1 MRITL
6 EDLRLYF
13 GDRKGDVVSALGVAG
28 LAGLLMMLARL
39 TGNEVLA
46 LVAFVN
52 FAFLWVPVG
61 SLWQKRRLRERWREQ
76 GLDNE
81 LLRHCESI
89 SKVDWS
95 LDEHVDAVLSVY
107 TTISDLSRHSAWY
120 QYPAELED
128 HLATVREGLIA
139 FFQRIERVDELR
151 RLYDRCAE
159 SLRRP
164 ARLAALQA
172 RVDKEY
178 RLLES
183 FADAFERALLDF
195 SEAMAA
201 AMGSRDEREMTAQ
214 LHEFAASMRRL
225 ARSIDAAEMPDGL
238 FSDDLSDDALF
249 DRLLSDD
256 DLLAEVDDAEAEE
269 AAPVSRMTTSD
280 ERSQDEQQ
288 SLGGGSLP
296 L

>member
-13 GDRKGDVVSALGVAG
+13 SDRKGDVVSAAGVAG
-28 LAGLLMMLARL
+28 LAGIFLLLARL
-39 TGNEVLA
+39 TGNDVLA

-52 FAFLWVPVG
+52 FAFLWVPLG
-61 SLWQKRRLRERWREQ
+61 SLWQKRRVRERWREL
-76 GLDNE
+76 GLDSE
-81 LLRHCESI
+81 LLRHCEAVA
-89 SKVDWS
+89 KVDWS
-95 LDEHVDAVLSVY
+95 LDEQVDSVLSVY
-107 TTISDLSRHSAWY
+107 TTIHDLSRHNAWF
-120 QYPAELED
+120 QYPGEVRQHFGA
-128 HLATVREGLIA
+128 VREGLLA
-139 FFQRIERVDELR
+139 FFQRVQKVNELR

-178 RLLES
+178 QRLEE

-201 AMGSRDEREMTAQ
+201 AMGSGDEQLMGAQ
-214 LHEFAASMRRL
+214 LEEFASHMRRL
-225 ARSIDAAEMPDGL
+225 AQSIDEAGSTEGIFD
-238 FSDDLSDDALF
+238 DDLDPEVAFDRLMAEDDALAL
-249 DRLLSDD
+249 DEDEDLPTRLP
-256 DLLAEVDDAEAEE
+256 AEPTTDATVDNRRGPE
-269 AAPVSRMTTSD
+269 
-280 ERSQDEQQ
+280 
-288 SLGGGSLP
+288 LP

>member
-61 SLWQKRRLRERWREQ
+61 SLWQKRRLREKWREQ

-89 SKVDWS
+89 CKVDWS

-128 HLATVREGLIA
+128 HLGTVREGLIA

-214 LHEFAASMRRL
+214 LHEFAASMRQL
-225 ARSIDAAEMPDGL
+225 ARSIDAAEMPDEL
-238 FSDDLSDDALF
+238 FTDDYTDDGLF

-256 DLLAEVDDAEAEE
+256 DVLAAAEE
-269 AAPVSRMTTSD
+269 AEADDLPPRRMGSVDDVTDDARQTLD
-280 ERSQDEQQ
+280 
-288 SLGGGSLP
+288 GGALP

>member
-61 SLWQKRRLRERWREQ
+61 SLWQKRRLREKWREQ

-89 SKVDWS
+89 CKVDWS

-120 QYPAELED
+120 WYQAELED
-128 HLATVREGLIA
+128 HLGTVREGLIA

-214 LHEFAASMRRL
+214 LHEFAASMRQL
-225 ARSIDAAEMPDGL
+225 ARSIDAAEMPDEL
-238 FSDDLSDDALF
+238 FTDDYTDEGLF

-256 DLLAEVDDAEAEE
+256 DVLAAAEE
-269 AAPVSRMTTSD
+269 AEADDLPPRRMGSVDDVTDDARQTLD
-280 ERSQDEQQ
+280 
-288 SLGGGSLP
+288 GGALP